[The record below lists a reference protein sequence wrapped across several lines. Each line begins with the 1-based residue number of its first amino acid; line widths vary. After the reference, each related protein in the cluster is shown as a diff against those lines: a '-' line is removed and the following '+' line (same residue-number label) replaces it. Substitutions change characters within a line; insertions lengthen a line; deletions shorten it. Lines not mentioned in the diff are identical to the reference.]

1 VNTTT
6 ATAADTAERDC
17 SAVTRRRLLRTTA
30 ASVVAGVVGYDST
43 TASATAQDAGPVP
56 TGPTVALEPVAE
68 GFEMPIDFATP
79 SGDDRRFVVDRPG
92 QIYVV
97 GSDGRREEPF
107 IDISDRMAAVE
118 GEQGLLGLA
127 FHPDFGT
134 NGRFYLRYSAPP
146 TDEIPDTHSHTAVL
160 AEFRANG
167 DRTAA
172 RPNSERRLL
181 EVPEP
186 QSNHNA
192 GALGFGPDGYLY
204 VPFGDGGAAND
215 VGTGHVED
223 WYDANDGGNGQDV
236 TENFL
241 GSILRID
248 IDSRAGDKPYGIPD
262 DNPLVGEDGL
272 DEQFA
277 WGFRN
282 PWRMG
287 FSDGTLYVGDVG
299 QNRYEEV
306 DRVVEGGNY
315 GWNVREGTHCFST
328 GEGSAE
334 CPDTTPQN
342 VRGGEPLR
350 DPVIE
355 YPHSRDGETIGIS
368 VIGGYVY
375 DGAIDAL
382 AGRYVF
388 GDYSQDG
395 SPQGSLFAAT
405 PSEDGLWA
413 FEKLEIAGADA
424 GELGGY
430 LIDIGR
436 DDAGEL
442 YALTAGGDLGGAV
455 HKLVSS
461 GESMETAENATASAS
476 VNGTAERTDATTGT
490 APGTEANGSAANDAN
505 GTGGAN
511 GTAASGESA
520 ETGTKTE
527 TETST
532 GAGPGFG
539 VVAVLSGLA
548 SVVAYLLAGEE

>member
-1 VNTTT
+1 MTRTT
-6 ATAADTAERDC
+6 ATAADTAEQDR
-17 SAVTRRRLLRTTA
+17 SEVTRRRLLRTTA
-30 ASVVAGVVGYDST
+30 AGAVAGVVGYGGAT
-43 TASATAQDAGPVP
+43 TSATAQDGGPVP
-56 TGPTVALEPVAE
+56 AGPTVALESVAG
-68 GFEMPIDFATP
+68 GFEMPTDFATP

-97 GSDGRREEPF
+97 GADGRREEPF
-107 IDISDRMAAVE
+107 LDVSDLMTPVE

-127 FHPDFGT
+127 FHPDFET
-134 NGRFYLRYSAPP
+134 NGRFYLRYSAPA
-146 TDEIPDTHSHTAVL
+146 TDATPDSHSHTAVL
-160 AEFRANG
+160 AEFRAND

-172 RPNSERRLL
+172 RPGSERRLL

-192 GALGFGPDGYLY
+192 GALAFGPDGFLY

-215 VGTGHVED
+215 IGTGHVDD

-241 GSILRID
+241 GSLLRID
-248 IDSRAGDKPYGIPD
+248 VDSRTGDKPYGIPD
-262 DNPLVGEDGL
+262 DNPLVGEEGL

-287 FSDGTLYVGDVG
+287 FSDGALYVGDVG

-306 DRVVEGGNY
+306 DRVVKGGNY
-315 GWNVREGTHCFST
+315 GWNVKEGTHCFST
-328 GEGSAE
+328 GEETTE

-355 YPHSRDGETIGIS
+355 YPHTRDGETIGIS

-382 AGRYVF
+382 GGQYVF

-395 SPQGSLFAAT
+395 SPKGSLFAAT
-405 PSEDGLWA
+405 PSDEGLWE
-413 FEKLEIAGADA
+413 FTKLEIAGADD

-430 LIDIGR
+430 LLDVGR

-455 HKLVSS
+455 HKLVSP
-461 GESMETAENATASAS
+461 GESRGTAANATGSANGTDAGTNATAET
-476 VNGTAERTDATTGT
+476 TA
-490 APGTEANGSAANDAN
+490 GTEANGSGAGGADTAT
-505 GTGGAN
+505 GTDGAN
-511 GTAASGESA
+511 GTAAGEEGA
-520 ETGTKTE
+520 ENG
-527 TETST
+527 TST
-532 GAGPGFG
+532 GSGPGFG
-539 VVAVLSGLA
+539 AVAVLSGLA